1 MHPNLF
7 HIGHL
12 TLPTFG
18 ALAAVG
24 LMFAI
29 ALSQRTA
36 RLCNLDPNKLWD
48 AGLFAVLAAFLLSR
62 ALLVAT
68 HFAAFQKFP
77 ILLLTVP
84 SLTSTGLFLT
94 AIATFLW
101 LYFKRIP
108 ILPALDAWAPC
119 AMLLWAFLALGHF
132 YEGSDPGLPTKLPW
146 GIPMHGE
153 STPLHPVAIY
163 AAIIALIL
171 TFAAWRK
178 PKAAVTLIAAGTAQ
192 FLLSFLRQ
200 PGEPTVAGLDALQLV
215 ALGMILSGC
224 VLAVS
229 LDVSGSQLEKQPSPP
244 LQ

>member
-1 MHPNLF
+1 MHPSLF

-18 ALAAVG
+18 ALVAVG
-24 LMFAI
+24 LMLAL

-36 RLCNLDPNKLWD
+36 AIRHLNPEKLWD

-62 ALLVAT
+62 ALLVTT

-77 ILLLTVP
+77 ILLLAVP
-84 SLTSTGLFLT
+84 SLTPIGLLLT

-101 LYFKRIP
+101 LHFKRIP

-119 AMLLWAFLALGHF
+119 ATLIWVALALGHF
-132 YEGSDPGLPTKLPW
+132 AELSDPGLPTTLPW
-146 GIPMHGE
+146 GVRPPGE

-163 AAIIALIL
+163 AAIFALALTIAAYRKLN
-171 TFAAWRK
+171 AAQ
-178 PKAAVTLIAAGTAQ
+178 TLIAAGTGQ

-200 PGEPTVAGLDALQLV
+200 PDAETIANLDVLQLV
-215 ALGMILSGC
+215 ALAMIVTGIAIL
-224 VLAVS
+224 VS
-229 LDVSGSQLEKQPSPP
+229 APPSRSS
-244 LQ
+244 